1 MDAQRR
7 GAVPAGRHSG
17 GDARTE
23 VEMTVPAVLGPA
35 PGVAVVR
42 MAVWLTTL
50 LTVAVVLPV
59 VVMVVRQVWQAWRAP
74 TRTGAEGLIGR
85 KVVVRSADG
94 LTGRVRLDGAFWG
107 VRSAGAPLAVGQWVR
122 VLAVD
127 GLELVVE
134 PGPGRTP
141 SELLTT
147 LRARLH

>member
-1 MDAQRR
+1 MNAQRW
-7 GAVPAGRHSG
+7 GDVPAGRHSG

-23 VEMTVPAVLGPA
+23 VEMTVPAVLGTE
-35 PGVAVVR
+35 PGLAMVR
-42 MAVWLTTL
+42 LAMWLTTL
-50 LTVAVVLPV
+50 LTVLVVLPV
-59 VVMVVRQVWQAWRAP
+59 VVMVVGQVWRAWRAP

-107 VRSAGAPLAVGQWVR
+107 VRSAGAPLAVGQSVR
-122 VLAVD
+122 VRAVD

-134 PGPGRTP
+134 PLPGRTP
-141 SELLTT
+141 SEVLAA

>member
-1 MDAQRR
+1 
-7 GAVPAGRHSG
+7 
-17 GDARTE
+17 
-23 VEMTVPAVLGPA
+23 MTVPAVLGPA
-35 PGVAVVR
+35 PGVAVVGL
-42 MAVWLTTL
+42 AVWLTTL
-50 LTVAVVLPV
+50 LTVAVV
-59 VVMVVRQVWQAWRAP
+59 VMVGRQVWRAWRAP
-74 TRTGAEGLIGR
+74 TRTGAEGFVGR
-85 KVVVRSADG
+85 NVVVRSADG

-141 SELLTT
+141 SELLAT